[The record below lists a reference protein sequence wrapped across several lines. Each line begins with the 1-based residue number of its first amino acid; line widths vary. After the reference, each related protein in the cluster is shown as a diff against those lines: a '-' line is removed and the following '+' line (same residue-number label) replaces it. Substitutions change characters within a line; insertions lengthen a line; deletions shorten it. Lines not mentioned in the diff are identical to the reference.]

1 MKTVVEQ
8 PEEKLE
14 ESQETARDTVIANGI
29 HMWACL
35 EVRDELIAI
44 GLEWTC
50 VGILRGLNLG
60 LFWDVYWIIIF
71 LYDYKYNIVVFD
83 RPIDVLMWIGR

>member
-1 MKTVVEQ
+1 MS
-8 PEEKLE
+8 L
-14 ESQETARDTVIANGI
+14 SQ
-29 HMWACL
+29 L
-35 EVRDELIAI
+35 

-50 VGILRGLNLG
+50 VGILRGLNWG

-83 RPIDVLMWIGR
+83 GSIDVWMQIGW